1 MESDGNVVTAKNTYA
16 GPLLLRTVLG
26 DSETT
31 YQYMYNAHG
40 DVVTL
45 LTDGEV
51 VATYY
56 YDAFGNIL
64 EQTGDVD
71 NSILY
76 AGYQYD
82 VETGLYYLNARM
94 YDPVTA
100 RFLQADTYL
109 GNLNDPLSLNLY
121 TYCLNNPNRYI
132 DPSGHIPAL
141 LLFLAGRALIGLGAA
156 LLSAGMEIIN
166 QKFIEK
172 RTRIDYDLVKFE
184 AISNGMIAMITSGLV
199 NPATL
204 KMGQGGVAAVKTMAK
219 LAAVGAGIGF
229 AEGFTNSVGRQMVMG
244 TRMEDI
250 SYSQALDSGITGGLF
265 GIGGEIAGYG
275 LEALKRTRVI
285 TNMRNSVSGK
295 VSYYANIMKGKFD
308 DVAGKASKVVE
319 LGDVA
324 YQSGS
329 NSRNILNV
337 GAGDSPIPCATN
349 IDINPSAT
357 GVIFG
362 DANDLSQFASG
373 QFDHVIALNPY
384 KYNLLDS
391 DVPRVL
397 KEGGIMSVTGNYS
410 NKYFKSIY
418 NASPEV
424 LRQAGFEV
432 VSRGDAGSA
441 FLKYGGKVTGGV
453 RQTQGTPLQIILRKV
468 GAQ

>member
-1 MESDGNVVTAKNTYA
+1 MESDGKDVTAKNTYA
-16 GPLLLRTVLG
+16 GPLLLRTVL
-26 DSETT
+26 SEEETT

-45 LTDGEV
+45 ISDEAV

-94 YDPVTA
+94 YDPLTA
-100 RFLQADTYL
+100 RFLQTDTYL

-121 TYCLNNPNRYI
+121 TYCLNNPNRYV

-184 AISNGMIAMITSGLV
+184 AISNGMIAVLTSGLV

-204 KMGQGGVAAVKTMAK
+204 KMGQGGVATVKTMAK

-244 TRMEDI
+244 TRMEDV
-250 SYSQALDSGITGGLF
+250 SYSQALDSGITGSLF

-295 VSYYANIMKGKFD
+295 VSYYANIMKGKFE
-308 DVAGKASKVVE
+308 DVVGKASKVVE

-324 YQSGS
+324 YKSG
-329 NSRNILNV
+329 NSSVDDIVDIMKSGEMTSDGRNIITQLDDNTKVIFRMDV
-337 GAGDSPIPCATN
+337 GENAHSMDMYGYSNPVNHINIEIQVKASSGKYKPKWNFHMILDDLGEVSDSF
-349 IDINPSAT
+349 AT
-357 GVIFG
+357 GIWT
-362 DANDLSQFASG
+362 
-373 QFDHVIALNPY
+373 
-384 KYNLLDS
+384 K
-391 DVPRVL
+391 
-397 KEGGIMSVTGNYS
+397 K
-410 NKYFKSIY
+410 
-418 NASPEV
+418 
-424 LRQAGFEV
+424 
-432 VSRGDAGSA
+432 
-441 FLKYGGKVTGGV
+441 
-453 RQTQGTPLQIILRKV
+453 
-468 GAQ
+468 